1 MDEFLDDILGYDETS
16 YDVPADPKQQ
26 QPEQPQRKPE
36 QRGQAGGQAAKR
48 GHGGEQRV
56 S

>member
-1 MDEFLDDILGYDETS
+1 MVEFLDSLMPDYDDAVTDE
-16 YDVPADPKQQ
+16 VPQPAEQRKAD
-26 QPEQPQRKPE
+26 QRKPE